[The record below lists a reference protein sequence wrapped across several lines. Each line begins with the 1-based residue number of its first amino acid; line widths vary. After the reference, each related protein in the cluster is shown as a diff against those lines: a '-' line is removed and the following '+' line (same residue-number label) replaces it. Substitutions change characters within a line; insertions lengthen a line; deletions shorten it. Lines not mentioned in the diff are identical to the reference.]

1 MNSPNRVIGFV
12 NAAHFI
18 DHYSML
24 IFAAAVIVMGPA
36 LGMAYSELL
45 PYATPGFVAFGAG
58 SLLTGWLGDRWSRRH
73 MMVIFFAGIGA
84 SMIAVGLVQT
94 PLQLGAALL
103 AIGLFASIYHP
114 VGTAMIVSYADR
126 LGREMGLN
134 GVWGNLGV
142 ASSALVTGVVG
153 QYLGW
158 RFAFIIPGIVTV
170 LIGAAF
176 ALSVVHED
184 RTSSRQAAAQARVAR
199 NDMWRVFV
207 ALLIV
212 VLAVSTTFNAVTVA
226 LPKLFAER
234 LSDLTKS
241 PALLGVIAA
250 CVYVFGAMTQYT
262 IGKLI
267 DRYSLK
273 TVMLPLSF
281 MLAPFLYLAATL
293 SNLPLILASIGIVM
307 GAFGQ
312 VTVNDAM
319 VGKYTAEEWRRVIE
333 VNLTAPFLMTKTV
346 LPAMRAQHY
355 GRIINIS
362 SSAGR
367 MVSTL
372 GGAHYTASKAG
383 LLGLTRAAAK
393 ELGKFGITVNAICP
407 GMIDTELTREHASD
421 ELLERLAASYPVPR
435 LGTAVEVAD
444 LICYAA
450 SEAAGYI
457 TGASFDI
464 NGGDLMM

>member
-1 MNSPNRVIGFV
+1 MIQNSPSRVIAFV

-18 DHYSML
+18 DHYAML

-45 PYATPGFVAFGAG
+45 PYATPGFIAFGAG

-73 MMVIFFAGIGA
+73 MMVIFFLGIGA
-84 SMIAVGLVQT
+84 SMISVGLVQT
-94 PLQLGAALL
+94 PLQLGAALF

-114 VGTAMIVSYADR
+114 VGTAMIVSYAEK

-142 ASSALVTGVVG
+142 ASSALVTGVIG

-158 RFAFIIPGIVTV
+158 RFAFIIPGAVTV
-170 LIGAAF
+170 LIGIAF
-176 ALSVVHED
+176 ALMVVHED
-184 RTSSRQAAAQARVAR
+184 RTGSRQAAAQARVAKE
-199 NDMWRVFV
+199 DMWRVIL

-212 VLAVSTTFNAVTVA
+212 VIAISTTFNAVTVA

-234 LSDLTKS
+234 LADLTRS

-262 IGKLI
+262 IGKLL
-267 DRYSLK
+267 DHYSLK
-273 TVMLPLSF
+273 TVALPLSF

-293 SNLPLILASIGIVM
+293 SNLPLILVSIGIVM

-319 VGKYTAEEWRRVIE
+319 VGKYTSEQWRSRAYAVRYF
-333 VNLTAPFLMTKTV
+333 VGFTA
-346 LPAMRAQHY
+346 
-355 GRIINIS
+355 
-362 SSAGR
+362 AGAS
-367 MVSTL
+367 VGL
-372 GGAHYTASKAG
+372 VAWLYEQGGFVTMLHAFAG
-383 LLGLTRAAAK
+383 LCLLAIAAAII
-393 ELGKFGITVNAICP
+393 LP
-407 GMIDTELTREHASD
+407 REIAVP
-421 ELLERLAASYPVPR
+421 AAR
-435 LGTAVEVAD
+435 A
-444 LICYAA
+444 
-450 SEAAGYI
+450 
-457 TGASFDI
+457 
-464 NGGDLMM
+464 N

>member
-1 MNSPNRVIGFV
+1 MNSPARVIGFV

-18 DHYSML
+18 DHYAML
-24 IFAAAVIVMGPA
+24 IFAAAVIIMGPA

-58 SLLTGWLGDRWSRRH
+58 SLVTGWLGDRWSRRH
-73 MMVIFFAGIGA
+73 MMVIFFTGIGA
-84 SMIAVGLVQT
+84 AMISVGLVRT

-142 ASSALVTGVVG
+142 ASSALVTGVIG

-158 RFAFIIPGIVTV
+158 RFAFIVPGIVTI
-170 LIGAAF
+170 LIGVAF

-184 RTSSRQAAAQARVAR
+184 RKGTKQAAAQARVAR
-199 NDMWRVFV
+199 EDMWRVIV

-212 VLAVSTTFNAVTVA
+212 VIAISTTFNAVTVA

-234 LSDLTKS
+234 LAGLTQS

-262 IGKLI
+262 IGKLL
-267 DRYSLK
+267 DRHSLK
-273 TVMLPLSF
+273 TVALPLSF
-281 MLAPFLYLAATL
+281 MLAPFLYFAATL
-293 SNLPLILASIGIVM
+293 SDLPLILVSIGIVM

-319 VGKYTAEEWRRVIE
+319 IGKYTSEEWRSRAYAVRYFIGFTAAGASVGLVAWLYQQGGFVTMLHAFAALCLLVI
-333 VNLTAPFLMTKTV
+333 
-346 LPAMRAQHY
+346 
-355 GRIINIS
+355 
-362 SSAGR
+362 
-367 MVSTL
+367 
-372 GGAHYTASKAG
+372 
-383 LLGLTRAAAK
+383 AAAVI
-393 ELGKFGITVNAICP
+393 LP
-407 GMIDTELTREHASD
+407 REISVPAAQAS
-421 ELLERLAASYPVPR
+421 
-435 LGTAVEVAD
+435 
-444 LICYAA
+444 
-450 SEAAGYI
+450 
-457 TGASFDI
+457 
-464 NGGDLMM
+464 